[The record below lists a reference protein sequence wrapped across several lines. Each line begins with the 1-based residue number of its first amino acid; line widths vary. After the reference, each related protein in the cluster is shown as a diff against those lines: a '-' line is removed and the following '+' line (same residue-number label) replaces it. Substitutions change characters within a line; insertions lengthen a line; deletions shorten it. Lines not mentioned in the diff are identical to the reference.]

1 MNSTTSL
8 WLWLISKERCANPI
22 RLSDKPAEL
31 SQEALP
37 ATARVRCVLEAVADE
52 EHPLE
57 RAGIAERALQLLV
70 LPSVLGWGD
79 FPCLC

>member
-1 MNSTTSL
+1 M
-8 WLWLISKERCANPI
+8 
-22 RLSDKPAEL
+22 
-31 SQEALP
+31 
-37 ATARVRCVLEAVADE
+37 LEAVADE